1 MKNIPLRFLQTEK
14 SRCRRSFT
22 LIELLIVIAIIAI
35 LAGMLLPA
43 LGKARER
50 VRTTDCLNNL
60 KQFGTFTLMYTS
72 DNNGY
77 YPGAGNSGNWCY
89 PFTRVIFSLAAGKM
103 PPFTTNSANSSDWA
117 GLQTPDF
124 FRCASDKE
132 PNFRTNT
139 HYCDSKGISYAMNNF
154 IGGTANDKKHV
165 KEGQIKHPSTKFLY
179 MDATGDAIA
188 VSYNSYLRIAY
199 RHPMS
204 GGSVT
209 VPQNVPVLGGINICF
224 VDGLAET
231 VTKGITKGVV
241 SSDYIDQH
249 WEIYK

>member
-1 MKNIPLRFLQTEK
+1 MPFSSRFPNRKNNRRTYEKYTTAFLANGEI

-60 KQFGTFTLMYTS
+60 KQFGAFTLMYTS

-132 PNFRTNT
+132 PMTENLIFSRGPRRLVRREAL
-139 HYCDSKGISYAMNNF
+139 C
-154 IGGTANDKKHV
+154 
-165 KEGQIKHPSTKFLY
+165 
-179 MDATGDAIA
+179 
-188 VSYNSYLRIAY
+188 
-199 RHPMS
+199 
-204 GGSVT
+204 
-209 VPQNVPVLGGINICF
+209 
-224 VDGLAET
+224 
-231 VTKGITKGVV
+231 
-241 SSDYIDQH
+241 SSWENHGKTIPIH
-249 WEIYK
+249 WEQAEKKENTMVLL